1 MVLSVLGKVQHHNGW
16 SVVEGGALCPTTW
29 SRKPSLQNSMN
40 LGGASSPGIS
50 SEEVGSQGEDAKV
63 LVIKLCLTL

>member
-16 SVVEGGALCPTTW
+16 SVVEGGALCPITW

-40 LGGASSPGIS
+40 LGESSPGMS

-63 LVIKLCLTL
+63 LVTKLCLTL